1 MARMAAFLML
11 RHLDLHPRQDGY
23 DPTISKASLN
33 PSVQMS
39 HLSFRPQPQ
48 ICFDVIILAITVV

>member
-1 MARMAAFLML
+1 MAAFLTL
-11 RHLDLHPRQDGY
+11 RRLDFHLSRDGH
-23 DPTISKASLN
+23 DPTVSKASLN
-33 PSVQMS
+33 SSVQMS